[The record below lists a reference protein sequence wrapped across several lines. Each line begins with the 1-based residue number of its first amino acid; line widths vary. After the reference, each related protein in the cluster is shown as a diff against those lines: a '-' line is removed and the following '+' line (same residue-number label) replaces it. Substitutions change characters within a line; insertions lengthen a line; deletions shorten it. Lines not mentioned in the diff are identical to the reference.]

1 MHNGEVRGSNPLS
14 ATMKEILTFKDVYV
28 PPFKVGDLEI
38 YTFSSNGTKTFTA
51 FGDKAQA
58 HMNHIVSLL
67 NGELTEKYD
76 KSDVIV
82 DKDKLYVKGSLIMV
96 RGWGTLIGSGGYN
109 LTPTEATKIQD
120 DFIQWVV
127 DTITEDKSIKKD

>member
-1 MHNGEVRGSNPLS
+1 
-14 ATMKEILTFKDVYV
+14 MKKNLTFKDVYA
-28 PPFKVGDLEI
+28 PPFRIADLNI
-38 YTFSSNGTKTFTA
+38 YVYSSNGIKTFTA

-109 LTPTEATKIQD
+109 LTPTEASKIQD

-127 DTITEDKSIKKD
+127 DTITEDKPKVCPH

>member
-1 MHNGEVRGSNPLS
+1 
-14 ATMKEILTFKDVYV
+14 MKENLTFKDVYI

-38 YTFSSNGTKTFTA
+38 YTFSSNGIKTFTA

-96 RGWGTLIGSGGYN
+96 RGWGTLIGSGGYGFN
-109 LTPTEATKIQD
+109 PTDAVKIQD
-120 DFIQWVV
+120 DFIKWVV
-127 DTITEDKSIKKD
+127 DTITEDKPKVCPIKKD